1 MKTAYS
7 PQQLKSRVGTWFSPC
22 VWRCVS
28 RNMSQTRSYS
38 SRADMRDRFFQRDRG
53 RCTFGIVARPRL
65 RPMASWPTGATG
77 HVDGS
82 VFRLREATDR
92 RLHRVLDLG
101 PPIPRS
107 LLPGDPAGPGGWS
120 VHPGS
125 GLPRLP
131 PLHAADEA
139 TAAGTPGGGATRETN
154 AAGVPDATD
163 GSHACPANG
172 TGAAS
177 PAATTAPADGR
188 PLATRF
194 PIFLAVRRPKRPF
207 LPLPAVLLLLL
218 EPREQPGRRTERP
231 ELEDDLAMF
240 LVLRHQEHPS
250 TLRDD
255 IDRLLERNLVVA
267 LPFLAAGKIEP
278 FHIEEEGSSAGLP
291 HPSFALLDERLLCEG
306 HGLEDDVRAGAV
318 PDDLVAA
325 MEDGLVRF
333 GEDGAALPDLIDL
346 HPGRPTSRAG

>member
-7 PQQLKSRVGTWFSPC
+7 PQQLKSRVGTWLSPC

-53 RCTFGIVARPRL
+53 RCTFGIVAGPRL
-65 RPMASWPTGATG
+65 RPMASWPTGARG

-107 LLPGDPAGPGGWS
+107 LLPGEPAGPGGWS

-154 AAGVPDATD
+154 ATGVSDATD
-163 GSHACPANG
+163 GPDAGPANG

-177 PAATTAPADGR
+177 PAAATAPADGR

-194 PIFLAVRRPKRPF
+194 PIFLGVRGAKRPF
-207 LPLPAVLLLLL
+207 FPLPAVLLLLP

-231 ELEDDLAMF
+231 ELEDHLAMF
-240 LVLRHQEHPS
+240 LVLRHEEHPPA
-250 TLRDD
+250 LRDD

-267 LPFLAAGKIEP
+267 FHLLATREVAP
-278 FHIEEEGSSAGLP
+278 FHTEEEDSSAGL
-291 HPSFALLDERLLCEG
+291 
-306 HGLEDDVRAGAV
+306 
-318 PDDLVAA
+318 
-325 MEDGLVRF
+325 
-333 GEDGAALPDLIDL
+333 ALPTFAVLAHSPLFDGPR
-346 HPGRPTSRAG
+346 HVGYAPGSLVYHRLDA